1 VSFTIDRGAD
11 FTRQVHNALEDE
23 AAQPL
28 DEVQRA
34 APEGCNYFSE
44 LEASISE
51 WSFGYGVA
59 WAMARMAD
67 PLLSSSAAADIAE
80 AAVSDAWRLFSGESW
95 TALMADDRT
104 QRGPVEGD
112 APAAGP
118 EPAADSEPAED
129 HAPATD
135 LGQFMGKV
143 SRTRPRR
150 AQRAVGA

>member
-1 VSFTIDRGAD
+1 VSFAIDRGAD
-11 FTRQVHNALEDE
+11 FTRQVHHALEDE

-51 WSFGYGVA
+51 WSFAYGVA
-59 WAMARMAD
+59 WAMARMSD
-67 PLLSSSAAADIAE
+67 PLLSSSAAAGIAE

-95 TALMADDRT
+95 TALMADDRA

-112 APAAGP
+112 VPAV
-118 EPAADSEPAED
+118 ELDSVEDQPA
-129 HAPATD
+129 ATD

-150 AQRAVGA
+150 AQRAAGA